1 MRAPLVVAAA
11 VAVAGAVF
19 VLVYEP
25 SAAESRVH
33 DWLAVLFIAATAG
46 IFFAAG
52 TSPRRRV
59 VLLGIAYALFV
70 LTALAWFV
78 ESLVLW
84 AVLAVI
90 IAAAAEAARR
100 ALSPPLDTPG
110 G

>member
-1 MRAPLVVAAA
+1 MRGPLIVAAV
-11 VAVAGAVF
+11 VAVAGVVF

-70 LTALAWFV
+70 LTTLAWFV
-78 ESLVLW
+78 ESAVMW
-84 AVLAVI
+84 AVLAAVV
-90 IAAAAEAARR
+90 AAAVALVRRSAAPR
-100 ALSPPLDTPG
+100 
-110 G
+110 